1 MFIDEIQR
9 VPRALTAL
17 RYFHEM
23 MPNLHVIA
31 AGSLVDFAVEQVG
44 LPVGRIQPV
53 YMYPLSFIEFLA
65 ALGESLIITEIIT
78 HEVDKPLIEPVH
90 EKILGLVAQYL
101 ALGGMPKIV
110 KCWVNTKNELNCSR
124 LHASLIDTYR
134 QDFGEYGNERQLKYL
149 EELLEK
155 APYQLGK
162 KFKFS
167 AIGEYRKRELEPAL
181 QLLETAGILRKVMY
195 SAAQGIPLG
204 AQADPNDFKSYF
216 LM

>member
-1 MFIDEIQR
+1 
-9 VPRALTAL
+9 
-17 RYFHEM
+17 

-44 LPVGRIQPV
+44 LPAGRVQPV
-53 YMYPLSFIEFLA
+53 YMYPLSFTEFIA

-110 KCWVNTKNELNCSR
+110 QCWVNTKNELSCSR

-149 EELLEK
+149 EN
-155 APYQLGK
+155 
-162 KFKFS
+162 S
-167 AIGEYRKRELEPAL
+167 
-181 QLLETAGILRKVMY
+181 LRKLPINLVRNLNLARLV
-195 SAAQGIPLG
+195 SIESE
-204 AQADPNDFKSYF
+204 N
-216 LM
+216 